1 MGEEVFRGKGRKFSV
16 NELVMDII
24 MFSYVIAC

>member
-1 MGEEVFRGKGRKFSV
+1 MFVEGDGWGRKFSV
-16 NELVMDII
+16 NELVMDIN